1 MDASEQ
7 TPLVRRIISVALAL
21 YGAYLL
27 AHLGQGSLLD
37 GVDLAIHETG
47 HLVFGP
53 FGELIGFAGGT
64 LMQLIMPALFIGYFV
79 RRGDQHSASVA
90 LWWVGQNCAN
100 ISIYAADARAQEL
113 PLVGGG
119 EHDWA
124 YLLGR
129 FGWLAHDQGVGRAF
143 HTLAILLMLGGTA
156 WGLVTAAKS
165 RALEQ
170 VVPQS

>member
-1 MDASEQ
+1 MDAPQPS
-7 TPLVRRIISVALAL
+7 PLVRRLFSAALAL

-27 AHLGQGSLLD
+27 AHLGEGSLLD
-37 GVDLAIHETG
+37 SVDLAIHETG

-64 LMQLIMPALFIGYFV
+64 LMQLLMPALFVGYFL
-79 RRGDQHSASVA
+79 RGRDQHAASVA

-100 ISIYAADARAQEL
+100 ISVYAADARAQEL

-129 FGWLAHDQGVGRAF
+129 FGWLAHDQGVGRSF
-143 HTLAILLMLGGTA
+143 HALAMVLMIGAAA
-156 WGLVTAAKS
+156 WGFIAAKTA
-165 RALEQ
+165 RVVERP
-170 VVPQS
+170 VPQL